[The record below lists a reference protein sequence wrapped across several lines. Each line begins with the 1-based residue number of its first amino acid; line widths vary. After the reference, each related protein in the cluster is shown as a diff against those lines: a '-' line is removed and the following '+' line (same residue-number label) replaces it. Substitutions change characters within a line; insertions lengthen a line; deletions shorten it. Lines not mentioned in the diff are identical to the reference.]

1 MKVFRWLLYFATL
14 SLPGIVPCSV
24 LANEILNF
32 DNFIPA
38 EAELNDA
45 LLLENSIQLDP
56 FVVENIADFSTI
68 KVDQEPWQTSA
79 NSSHNLTYSTSSTK
93 DLRSQV
99 AHLEQPFTQA
109 LTEPTKEKEPTFSPA
124 ITPENSSYP
133 ESIIQQLTDTENS
146 EQLSPSPTVNT
157 VQNDGWQVFITPGA
171 VLPINAYGSA
181 RISGVQGDYHLTTA
195 DILERLTVYAGGR
208 VEAWHGNW
216 GIILDGFYYNLK
228 GASTSQRDNFPGL
241 ASFSPI
247 NYLLNTDINNRL
259 NGINGILA
267 DQSGILQQKKSD
279 INQNLA
285 QIQSEF
291 EEVRNAAPDRQDLMT
306 AIASASAKIETL
318 QALGN
323 DIDRQAIGAWAKQIN
338 ELKKMVEEGNLGE
351 REIEQKLTQL
361 QIALGTIQ
369 GFRDSA
375 IGSIDRLE
383 NRVQQRV
390 TEIQTFASQLQ
401 NLREETRQLLATL
414 PLEEI
419 DRRDLAKIAL
429 GGLDKIKQIEG
440 DQNHSTLENIIDR
453 VETAQD
459 RLEAVRTLQT
469 EIQSRIANLRSRED
483 LEALQKK
490 LAETRERVGQVRE
503 AIANLEEIKDSHL
516 GEIIQILQDSN
527 AKENLVQLQNALTTL
542 QSLKNNANFADT
554 LQDLAKLDQI
564 LANEEEVIAA
574 IQAELYGAGQRD
586 LSIDTN
592 TDLSVS
598 ETTVDLAISYHF
610 GNARPVYG
618 SGSQNRSYPQW
629 WFEPYIGARLI
640 NLSLALD
647 QTTNYNYNSSLIS
660 LGGQFQINETASR
673 TWINPLVGGKLG
685 VQLTDTL
692 ALWLRGD
699 VSGFDL
705 SGDADWNWK
714 AILGMDYYVRENVA
728 IQLGYQFYS
737 LKYGQGNGNNGF
749 DFSLNLNGPYVG
761 LTLRL

>member
-1 MKVFRWLLYFATL
+1 
-14 SLPGIVPCSV
+14 
-24 LANEILNF
+24 
-32 DNFIPA
+32 
-38 EAELNDA
+38 
-45 LLLENSIQLDP
+45 
-56 FVVENIADFSTI
+56 
-68 KVDQEPWQTSA
+68 
-79 NSSHNLTYSTSSTK
+79 
-93 DLRSQV
+93 
-99 AHLEQPFTQA
+99 
-109 LTEPTKEKEPTFSPA
+109 
-124 ITPENSSYP
+124 
-133 ESIIQQLTDTENS
+133 
-146 EQLSPSPTVNT
+146 
-157 VQNDGWQVFITPGA
+157 
-171 VLPINAYGSA
+171 
-181 RISGVQGDYHLTTA
+181 
-195 DILERLTVYAGGR
+195 
-208 VEAWHGNW
+208 
-216 GIILDGFYYNLK
+216 
-228 GASTSQRDNFPGL
+228 
-241 ASFSPI
+241 
-247 NYLLNTDINNRL
+247 
-259 NGINGILA
+259 
-267 DQSGILQQKKSD
+267 
-279 INQNLA
+279 
-285 QIQSEF
+285 
-291 EEVRNAAPDRQDLMT
+291 
-306 AIASASAKIETL
+306 
-318 QALGN
+318 
-323 DIDRQAIGAWAKQIN
+323 
-338 ELKKMVEEGNLGE
+338 MVEEGNLGE

-361 QIALGTIQ
+361 QTALGTIQ

-383 NRVQQRV
+383 DRVQQRV

-440 DQNHSTLENIIDR
+440 DRDRSTLEDIIDR

-459 RLEAVRTLQT
+459 KLEAVRTLQT

-483 LEALQKK
+483 LGALQKK
-490 LAETRERVGQVRE
+490 LAETRERLGQVRQE
-503 AIANLEEIKDSHL
+503 IANLEEIKDSHL
-516 GEIIQILQDSN
+516 GEIIQTLQDSN
-527 AKENLVQLQNALTTL
+527 AKENLVQLQTALTTL

-564 LANEEEVIAA
+564 LANEEEIIAA

-610 GNARPVYG
+610 GNVRPVYG
-618 SGSQNRSYPQW
+618 SGSQSRSYPQW

-685 VQLTDTL
+685 MQLTDTL

-714 AILGMDYYVRENVA
+714 AILGLDYYLRENVA